1 MVKPMSKVE
10 DRRSRRGRSRKIF
23 TLEQA
28 NRALTLVRRVAA
40 DLTDEYKTLRVLL
53 LKRRDLPASA
63 EDRITDLDHQAAKQA
78 ERIGELVDELKAVG
92 CELKDCESGL
102 IDFRAMHEGREV
114 YLCWRLG
121 EEEIQA
127 WHEIDGGVAG
137 RQSIESFNPD
147 PCPAT

>member
-10 DRRSRRGRSRKIF
+10 NRRSRGGRSRKLF

-40 DLTDEYKTLRVLL
+40 DLAEEYESLRELL
-53 LKRRDLPASA
+53 SKRRELPETE
-63 EDRITDLDHQAAKQA
+63 EDKIADLDQKAAKQA

-92 CELKDCESGL
+92 CELKDCETGL

-121 EEEIQA
+121 EGEIEA
-127 WHEIDGGVAG
+127 WHEIEGGVAG
-137 RQSIESFNPD
+137 RQPIETFSPD
-147 PCPAT
+147 PCPAA

>member
-1 MVKPMSKVE
+1 MSKVE
-10 DRRSRRGRSRKIF
+10 DRRSRRGRSRRVF

-63 EDRITDLDHQAAKQA
+63 EDRITDLDQQAAKQA

-127 WHEIDGGVAG
+127 WHEIEGGVAG
-137 RQSIESFNPD
+137 RQPIESFNPD